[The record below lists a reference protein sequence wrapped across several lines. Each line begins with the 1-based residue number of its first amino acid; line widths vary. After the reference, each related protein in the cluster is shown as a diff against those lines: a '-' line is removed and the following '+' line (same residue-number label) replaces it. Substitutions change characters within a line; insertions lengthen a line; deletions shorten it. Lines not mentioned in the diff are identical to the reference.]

1 MSTTTPPRVLLA
13 DDHTLVLEGFRRIV
27 EQRCEVVGAV
37 EDGRALL
44 EAAVR
49 LRPDIILLD
58 ISMPLLNGVDAGRQI
73 KKLLPDVKLIFVTMH
88 ADPAYVSEAFKAGA
102 SAYLLKRSAARELD
116 QAIEA
121 VLKGQYF
128 VTSLL
133 TREIVTGLSSEE
145 GGMFSQRQ
153 DLTPRQR
160 EVLQHCRR
168 ADHQRNRGTLE
179 HLSQNRGVPQGPN
192 HFPSQSAHD
201 RRADQICARTRAHLR
216 LAPAFSRFC
225 VTRTVPRF
233 SPVPRTLL
241 RST

>member
-1 MSTTTPPRVLLA
+1 MSTTPPPRVLLA

-49 LRPDIILLD
+49 LRPDLILLD

-160 EVLQHCRR
+160 EVLQLIAEGRTIKVIAALLNISPKTVEFHK
-168 ADHQRNRGTLE
+168 AQIIF
-179 HLSQNRGVPQGPN
+179 HLNLRTTAELTKYALAHGLT
-192 HFPSQSAHD
+192 SA
-201 RRADQICARTRAHLR
+201 
-216 LAPAFSRFC
+216 
-225 VTRTVPRF
+225 
-233 SPVPRTLL
+233 
-241 RST
+241 